1 MKQQLNRFL
10 SLLIALT
17 ICTTL
22 FSVSA
27 SAATKDFTDVPS
39 SHWAHAQIAA
49 AVEDGIA
56 AGYEDGTFKPGN
68 SVTKAQFAVMLSRAF
83 FPDDIKKNQANAD
96 GQAWYWANL
105 KTLADRGLLYGTVLA
120 DESSW
125 ASRGGVS
132 ITRYEMAQ
140 LMNSILGA
148 FGKTATSAQKSTPQ
162 NAISDWRFI
171 SPDYQDAVAT
181 CYALGVLNGQSDGS
195 FGGANPMNRAQGCVV
210 IGRLKDYIAE
220 NSIGN
225 TAPVDPATPT
235 TPTEPENPGQ
245 VVKEPV
251 PTQPTQATGTGK
263 LANGKDITVDNVLEI
278 FDEIRKDHPEGSIYM
293 PVGDWYNTSAIR
305 GYSRAAGCAGWAAM
319 CSDLIFGKGNVNPA
333 RKLTDHSKIR
343 PGDII
348 CIFDDASSA
357 KDPTHTV
364 IATSSLQQC
373 NLNVCSPNG
382 QCVTMTESNS
392 SHTVSWYDGVN
403 HWYSTCE
410 TAAEEIDCH
419 WVIYT
424 RYPD

>member
-1 MKQQLNRFL
+1 MRKTRIRRTI
-10 SLLIALT
+10 SLLMALA

-27 SAATKDFTDVPS
+27 SATTKNFTDVPT
-39 SHWAHAQIAA
+39 SHWAYSEIAA

-120 DESSW
+120 DESNW

-140 LMNSILGA
+140 LMSSILGA
-148 FGKTATSAQKSTPQ
+148 FGKTAASAQKSAAQ

-181 CYALGVLNGQSDGS
+181 CYALGMLNGQSDGS

-245 VVKEPV
+245 VVKEPT

-263 LANGKDITVDNVLEI
+263 LANGKDITVDNVLERL
-278 FDEIRKDHPEGSIYM
+278 DEIREEYPEGTVYM
-293 PVGDWYNTSAIR
+293 PVGQWYSTTVYS
-305 GYSRAAGCAGWAAM
+305 GVSRAAGCAGWAAM
-319 CSDLIFGKGNVNPA
+319 VSDMIFGAGTANRPRV
-333 RKLTDHSKIR
+333 LTDHSKIR

-348 CIFDDASSA
+348 DIYENGANHSY
-357 KDPTHTV
+357 HTFV
-364 IATSSLQQC
+364 ATSNLQP
-373 NLNVCSPNG
+373 CSPYNCIPG
-382 QCVTMTESNS
+382 GMSITTTESNS
-392 SHTVSWYDGVN
+392 SHTVGWND
-403 HWYSTCE
+403 STMHLGTSCE
-410 TAAEEIDCH
+410 IAANENDCY
-419 WVIYT
+419 WVVYT